1 MTPQIP
7 VLTCTN
13 LSVHYDNRSALRDAD
28 LVVRRGDIT
37 ALLGP
42 NGAGKSTLLKV
53 LAGMIPPSHGT
64 ANYQGTEMNGPH
76 PEVTYVPQRSAVDW
90 TFPIS
95 VLECTLL
102 GLAGSRSRWKPFS
115 RKDNAVAMD
124 ALRDVRMDHLAH
136 AQIDA
141 LSGGQQQRVFLARAL
156 INNGQVLLLD
166 EPFTGVDVPTQDM
179 LVEILNDL
187 KSRGTAIVYATHD
200 LAQAARTADH
210 AVLLNGEIVA
220 EGSPREIFRDDLL
233 LRTFGGSMVSAESLR
248 ETAAI

>member
-1 MTPQIP
+1 MTPHSP
-7 VLTCTN
+7 VLTCTD
-13 LSVHYDNRSALRDAD
+13 LSVHYDNRSALRDVN
-28 LVVRRGDIT
+28 LVVRRGEIT

-64 ANYQGTEMNGPH
+64 AAYRGTELTGPH
-76 PEVTYVPQRSAVDW
+76 PGITYVPQRTAVDW
-90 TFPIS
+90 KFPIS

-115 RKDNAVAMD
+115 RKDNSIAME

-156 INNGQVLLLD
+156 VNNGDVLLLD

-179 LVEILNDL
+179 LVEILTVL
-187 KSRGTAIVYATHD
+187 KSRGTAIIYATHD

-220 EGSPREIFRDDLL
+220 EGSPKEIFRDDLL
-233 LRTFGGSMVSAESLR
+233 LRTFGGSMVSVESLQ
-248 ETAAI
+248 EAVAV

>member
-1 MTPQIP
+1 MTPQSP
-7 VLTCTN
+7 VLTCTD
-13 LSVHYDNRSALRDAD
+13 LSVHYDNRSALRDVN
-28 LVVRRGDIT
+28 LVIQHGEIT

-42 NGAGKSTLLKV
+42 NGAGKSTMLKV

-64 ANYQGTEMNGPH
+64 ATYRGTELNGPH

-102 GLAGSRSRWKPFS
+102 GLAGSRSRWRPFS
-115 RKDNAVAMD
+115 RRDNDIAMN

-156 INNGQVLLLD
+156 VNNGQVLLLD

-179 LVEILNDL
+179 LVDILTDL

-220 EGSPREIFRDDLL
+220 EGLPDDILQDALL
-233 LRTFGGSMVSAESLR
+233 LRTFGGSTVSVESLR
-248 ETAAI
+248 ESVTP

>member
-13 LSVHYDNRSALRDAD
+13 LSVHYDNRSALRDVD

-233 LRTFGGSMVSAESLR
+233 LRTFGGSMVSVESLR
-248 ETAAI
+248 ETAAV